1 MVDYY
6 ATLDIDNKADFVTI
20 RKAYKKKALQ
30 YHPDKN
36 TDKDTSELFRNISE
50 AYQVLSNPDL
60 RKKYDSKQK
69 INTSFLSPNT
79 IFKNF
84 FDKMDPELCNYL
96 KEAFVYMS
104 DTLLDEKKDVGDVI
118 NGLTS
123 SSFINKTTDTMNGYL
138 KRKVA
143 NNNLGER
150 TFNYSIRISELEE
163 YYDDDG
169 LPIHINYDFLRKY
182 THISFTINEGSVH
195 KKTFLLDLIFTDFDI
210 VFNKKTYKIM
220 IYNNFLDNMS
230 RKPNTSDIYLTTNV
244 YIQDYVNGFLF
255 EHSLSDTCT
264 IKYNISLTNSNIIR
278 IANMGLL
285 TNETNY
291 GDVYLIFRP
300 TNIFTSQ
307 LLKNDIYDTLDS
319 IEYI

>member
-1 MVDYY
+1 
-6 ATLDIDNKADFVTI
+6 
-20 RKAYKKKALQ
+20 
-30 YHPDKN
+30 
-36 TDKDTSELFRNISE
+36 
-50 AYQVLSNPDL
+50 
-60 RKKYDSKQK
+60 
-69 INTSFLSPNT
+69 
-79 IFKNF
+79 
-84 FDKMDPELCNYL
+84 
-96 KEAFVYMS
+96 
-104 DTLLDEKKDVGDVI
+104 
-118 NGLTS
+118 
-123 SSFINKTTDTMNGYL
+123 MNGYL

-150 TFNYSIRISELEE
+150 TFNYKISISELEE

-210 VFNKKTYKIM
+210 VFNKKTYKII

-264 IKYNISLTNSNIIR
+264 IKYNISLTNSNIIK